1 MKNVTRLVTA
11 GVCLALC
18 LILPFLTG
26 QIPAVGNMMLPM
38 HLPVLLCGFLC
49 GPIYGLGVGF
59 LAPLLRNLLFGMP
72 PLMPT
77 GAAMASELAAYGAFS
92 GLFYGLLPKK
102 SIHLYTSLIGAML
115 GGRIVWGI
123 VSFVLYRLLGN
134 PFTVQIFL
142 AGAFFNAVPGILCQ
156 LILIPPV
163 VLALQKAGLFSA
175 SSAAVAKKRERR
187 AV

>member
-77 GAAMASELAAYGAFS
+77 GAAMAF
-92 GLFYGLLPKK
+92 
-102 SIHLYTSLIGAML
+102 
-115 GGRIVWGI
+115 
-123 VSFVLYRLLGN
+123 
-134 PFTVQIFL
+134 
-142 AGAFFNAVPGILCQ
+142 
-156 LILIPPV
+156 
-163 VLALQKAGLFSA
+163 
-175 SSAAVAKKRERR
+175 
-187 AV
+187 

>member
-1 MKNVTRLVTA
+1 
-11 GVCLALC
+11 
-18 LILPFLTG
+18 
-26 QIPAVGNMMLPM
+26 
-38 HLPVLLCGFLC
+38 
-49 GPIYGLGVGF
+49 
-59 LAPLLRNLLFGMP
+59 
-72 PLMPT
+72 
-77 GAAMASELAAYGAFS
+77 
-92 GLFYGLLPKK
+92 
-102 SIHLYTSLIGAML
+102 ML